1 MDIYDHLTM
10 KYNFLIVA
18 LGASAGGLKALT
30 DFFSHVN
37 AATPVA
43 YVIAV
48 HSPRDYKSQLPAI
61 ISRFT
66 SLDVLEIHQ
75 GLSIEATKIYV
86 CPPAMMV
93 SVRDGVFLLRTRP
106 EIAVTNET
114 INHLF
119 RSLAADASENAVGII
134 MSGTGSDGTKGLQA
148 IEERGGIT
156 IVQDPATAEFDGM
169 PNHSIRFDHP
179 DMILAPNQMAAA
191 LHRHAES
198 KFSSIGKLD

>member
-1 MDIYDHLTM
+1 M

-30 DFFSHVN
+30 DFFCHVN
-37 AATPVA
+37 QDTPASYVVA
-43 YVIAV
+43 M

-66 SLDVLEIHQ
+66 SLEVLEIHP
-75 GLSIEATKIYV
+75 GLSIEARKIYV
-86 CPPAMMV
+86 CPPATTV
-93 SVRDGVFLLRTRP
+93 SVRDGVFLLKTRP
-106 EIAVTNET
+106 DIEVTNQT
-114 INHLF
+114 INHFF
-119 RSLAADASENAVGII
+119 RSLAADAGENAVGII

-179 DMILAPNQMAAA
+179 DMILAPRQMATAIQQHAA
-191 LHRHAES
+191 S
-198 KFSSIGKLD
+198 KFSSVGKWD

>member
-1 MDIYDHLTM
+1 M

-30 DFFSHVN
+30 DFFCHVN
-37 AATPVA
+37 QETPASYVVA
-43 YVIAV
+43 K

-66 SLDVLEIHQ
+66 SLEVLEIHQ
-75 GLSIEATKIYV
+75 GLSIEARKIYV
-86 CPPAMMV
+86 CPPAMTV
-93 SVRDGVFLLRTRP
+93 SVRDGVFLLKTRP
-106 EIAVTNET
+106 DIEVTNQT
-114 INHLF
+114 INHIF
-119 RSLAADASENAVGII
+119 RSLAADAGENAVGII

-179 DMILAPNQMAAA
+179 DMILAPRQMATAIHQHAA
-191 LHRHAES
+191 S
-198 KFSSIGKLD
+198 KFSSIGKWD

>member
-1 MDIYDHLTM
+1 M

-30 DFFSHVN
+30 DFFCHVN
-37 AATPVA
+37 KDTPVA
-43 YVIAV
+43 YVIAM

-61 ISRFT
+61 ISRYT
-66 SLDVLEIHQ
+66 SLEALEIYQ
-75 GLSIEATKIYV
+75 GLSIEARKIYV
-86 CPPAMMV
+86 CPPAMTV
-93 SVRDGVFLLRTRP
+93 AVRDGVFLLKTRP
-106 EIAVTNET
+106 DIEVVNHT
-114 INHLF
+114 INHFF
-119 RSLAADASENAVGII
+119 RSLAADAGENAVGII

-169 PNHSIRFDHP
+169 PKHSIRFDHP
-179 DMILAPNQMAAA
+179 DMILAPHQMGAAI
-191 LHRHAES
+191 HRHAES